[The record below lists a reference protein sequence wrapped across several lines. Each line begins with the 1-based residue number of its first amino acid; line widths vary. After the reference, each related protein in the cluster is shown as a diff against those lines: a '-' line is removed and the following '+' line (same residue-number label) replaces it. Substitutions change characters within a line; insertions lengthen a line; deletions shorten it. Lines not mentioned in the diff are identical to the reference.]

1 MKKHRFLKPWLA
13 ILLTLALCAACLP
26 AAASETPEV
35 SASAGEISD
44 AEPVIV
50 REDISKRGVYEKHFE
65 RSDGSYIAALYAEPV
80 HYMREDG
87 TFEQI
92 DNTLV
97 GATED
102 GRPVLKNQSGLLD
115 VSFSQ
120 TPQEEIGS
128 IRYGGYTLRW
138 EMYAKADPAEKELTS
153 GEEAAA
159 EPAVSSAAF
168 TGRTVLQAADLLD
181 PEVFDPDG
189 TLRLREQTFTLD
201 AAAVATAGVCDP
213 LPADGHSGAL
223 AAANAFADFF
233 RYRQVSM

>member
-1 MKKHRFLKPWLA
+1 VLSFDDRCEFCFAECKPRLA

-26 AAASETPEV
+26 AAASETPEA

-44 AEPVIV
+44 V
-50 REDISKRGVYEKHFE
+50 
-65 RSDGSYIAALYAEPV
+65 
-80 HYMREDG
+80 
-87 TFEQI
+87 
-92 DNTLV
+92 
-97 GATED
+97 
-102 GRPVLKNQSGLLD
+102 
-115 VSFSQ
+115 
-120 TPQEEIGS
+120 
-128 IRYGGYTLRW
+128 
-138 EMYAKADPAEKELTS
+138 
-153 GEEAAA
+153 
-159 EPAVSSAAF
+159 AAF
-168 TGRTVLQAADLLD
+168 TGRTVLQVADLLD